1 MSKYF
6 SIIRSCG
13 MKRFN
18 VTGTC
23 IPEKHYMVDISAKL
37 DKITKMIENE
47 EYFTINKSRQYG
59 KTTTLA
65 ALYRRL
71 KDDYVVIRMSFEGL
85 SEVSFSSSLA
95 FAKMFIRKLYDFW
108 EYVEQPDL
116 LMKDWLDETEINN
129 IDIDPFDCLGKKITR
144 LCRQCDK
151 EIVLMIDEV
160 DKSSDNQIFLNFL
173 GMLRN
178 KYLDRAEGIGAT
190 FKSVILAGV
199 YDIKNLKLKIRND
212 EEKRYNSPW
221 NVAADFKVDMSFFPN
236 EIASMLNDYESEN
249 NIGMDVDAISNEIY
263 FYTSGYPFLV
273 SSLCK
278 WIDEV
283 GNREW
288 TKQGVQNSVKEIL
301 KSRNTLFDDII
312 KNVENNEKLYQIIK
326 SILYEGRGQAFSLS
340 NPTIEKGVMFGILC
354 EKEHKVAISNI
365 IFETYLYDYLV
376 SVNSSIYSSLE
387 EDRNQF
393 IYNGKLNMELVL
405 TKFQELMKSEYRS
418 ENDKFLESQ
427 GRLLFLC
434 FIKPIIN
441 GTGYYYVEPETRNNT
456 RMDIVVTYGGEEFI
470 IELKIWRGNEYRKQG
485 IEQLEQ
491 YMENRC
497 TKRGYLLS
505 FSFLENKKYKVE
517 WISDC
522 SIGNRI
528 FEVTV

>member
-1 MSKYF
+1 LV
-6 SIIRSCG
+6 CG
-13 MKRFN
+13 KIEKLGDNVKKFN

-23 IPEKHYMVDISAKL
+23 IPDKHYMVDISSKL

-71 KDDYVVIRMSFEGL
+71 NNDYVVIRMSFEGL

-95 FAKMFIRKLYDFW
+95 FTKMFIRKLNDFW
-108 EYVEQPDL
+108 EYVNQPEA
-116 LMKDWLDETEINN
+116 LMENWTDESELND
-129 IDIDPFDCLGKKITR
+129 IDIDPLDCLSKKITR
-144 LCRQCDK
+144 LCKQCEK
-151 EIVLMIDEV
+151 GIILMIDEV

-178 KYLDRAEGIGAT
+178 KYLDRAEGIGCT

-212 EEKRYNSPW
+212 EEKKYNSPW
-221 NVAADFKVDMSFFPN
+221 NVAADFKVDMSFSPK
-236 EIASMLNDYESEN
+236 EIASMLVEYEGEK
-249 NIGMDVDAISNEIY
+249 NIGMDIEDVSNELY

-278 WIDEV
+278 WIDED
-283 GNREW
+283 GGMQW

-312 KNVENNEKLYQIIK
+312 KNIENNKNLYQIVQ
-326 SILYEGRGQAFSLS
+326 SVLYEGRVQAFSLS
-340 NPTIEKGVMFGILC
+340 NPTIEKGVMFGILS

-376 SVNSSIYSSLE
+376 SVNSNSYGLLG

-393 IYNGKLNMELVL
+393 INNGKLNMEQVMI
-405 TKFQELMKSEYRS
+405 KFQELMKCEYRS
-418 ENDKFLESQ
+418 EDDKFIESQ

-434 FIKPIIN
+434 FLKPIIN
-441 GTGYYYVEPETRNNT
+441 GTGHYYVEPETRSNT
-456 RMDIVVTYGGEEFI
+456 RMDIVVAYGGEEFI
-470 IELKIWRGNEYRKQG
+470 IELKIWRGSEYRKQG
-485 IEQLEQ
+485 IAQLEQ
-491 YMENRC
+491 YMENRHV
-497 TKRGYLLS
+497 KKGYLLS
-505 FSFLENKKYKVE
+505 FVFLENKKYKAE
-517 WISDC
+517 WIEDC
-522 SIGNRI
+522 VIGNRI